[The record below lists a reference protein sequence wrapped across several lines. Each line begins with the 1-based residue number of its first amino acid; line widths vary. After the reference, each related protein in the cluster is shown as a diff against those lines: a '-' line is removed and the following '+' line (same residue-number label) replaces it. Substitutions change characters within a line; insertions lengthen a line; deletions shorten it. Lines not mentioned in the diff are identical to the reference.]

1 MKKIVMLCSRGD
13 SSYLVYNKLSECF
26 SIEKVIIE
34 DSVST
39 KNLLKRRIKKLG
51 FLTVVGQVLFV
62 STVVPFL
69 KKSTKNRKKEIL
81 EEYGASVDDSAMMA
95 SNPVLVDSVNDKECI
110 ETLKRINPDIVVV
123 NGTRIISEEVLNCV
137 NAKFVNL
144 HAGITPK
151 YRGSH
156 GAYWALY
163 NNDKENAGVT
173 VHFVDKGIDTGNII
187 YQSTISITE
196 KDNFT
201 TYPLLQTCVGVE
213 DEIRAINDIMNGKV
227 ICKTVDLP
235 SDLYSHPTV
244 FQYFVKRIFYR
255 VK

>member
-13 SSYLVYNKLSECF
+13 SSSLVYNKLSEHF
-26 SIEKVIIE
+26 LIEKVIIE

-39 KNLLKRRIKKLG
+39 KNLLKRRVKKLG
-51 FLTVVGQVLFV
+51 FVTVSGQVLFV
-62 STVVPFL
+62 GLIVPLL
-69 KKSTKNRKKEIL
+69 KKAAANRKKEIL
-81 EEYGASVDDSAMMA
+81 NEYGASVDDKAMMA
-95 SNPVLVDSVNDKECI
+95 SDPVFVKSVNDKECI
-110 ETLKRINPDIVVV
+110 ETLKKINPDIVVV
-123 NGTRIISEEVLNCV
+123 NGTRIISEEVLNST

-163 NNDKENAGVT
+163 NDDAENAGVT

-187 YQSTISITE
+187 YQSVISVTE

-213 DEIRAINDIMNGKV
+213 DEVRAIKDIISDNV
-227 ICKTVDLP
+227 TCKTVDLP
-235 SDLYSHPTV
+235 SGLYSHPTI
-244 FQYFVKRIFYR
+244 FQYLKKRVFGKVK
-255 VK
+255 

>member
-13 SSYLVYNKLSECF
+13 SSYLVYNKLSEHF

-51 FLTVVGQVLFV
+51 FLTVLGQVLFV
-62 STVVPFL
+62 GTVVPFL
-69 KKSTKNRKKEIL
+69 KKSTENRKKEIL
-81 EEYGASVDDSAMMA
+81 EEYGASVDDKAMMA
-95 SNPVLVDSVNDKECI
+95 SNPIFVNSVNDKECI
-110 ETLKRINPDIVVV
+110 EALKRINPDIVVV
-123 NGTRIISEEVLNCV
+123 NGTRIISEEVLSCV

-187 YQSTISITE
+187 YQSTIAVTE

-213 DEIRAINDIMNGKV
+213 DEIRAINDIMNGDV
-227 ICKTVDLP
+227 VCKTVDLP
-235 SDLYSHPTV
+235 SGLYSHPTI
-244 FQYFVKRIFYR
+244 FQYLIKRLFY
-255 VK
+255 KLK

>member
-13 SSYLVYNKLSECF
+13 SSYLVYNKLSEHF

-39 KNLLKRRIKKLG
+39 KNLLKKRIKKLG
-51 FLTVVGQVLFV
+51 FATVFGQVLFV
-62 STVVPFL
+62 GMIVPFL
-69 KKSTKNRKKEIL
+69 KKSAKNRKKEIL
-81 EEYGASVDDSAMMA
+81 KEYGASVDDKSMLA
-95 SNPVLVDSVNDKECI
+95 SEPVFVNSVNDKECI
-110 ETLKRINPDIVVV
+110 ETLKKINPDIVIV

-137 NAKFVNL
+137 NAKFINL

-187 YQSTISITE
+187 YQSTISVTE

-213 DEIRAINDIMNGKV
+213 DEIRAINDIINDNV
-227 ICKTVDLP
+227 VCKTVDLP
-235 SDLYSHPTV
+235 SGLYSHPTF
-244 FQYFVKRIFYR
+244 FQYLIKRLHCKVK
-255 VK
+255 

>member
-13 SSYLVYNKLSECF
+13 SSSLVYNKLNEHF
-26 SIEKVIIE
+26 QIEKVIIE

-39 KNLLKRRIKKLG
+39 KNLLKRRVKKLG
-51 FLTVVGQVLFV
+51 LVTVAGQVLFMV
-62 STVVPFL
+62 LIVPFL
-69 KKSTKNRKKEIL
+69 KKSSANRKKEIL
-81 EEYGASVDDSAMMA
+81 EEYGASVDSSSMMA
-95 SNPVLVDSVNDKECI
+95 SDPVFVKSVNDRECI
-110 ETLKRINPDIVVV
+110 EALKKIDPDIVVV
-123 NGTRIISEEVLNCV
+123 NGTRIISEEVLNSTD
-137 NAKFVNL
+137 AKFVNL

-163 NNDKENAGVT
+163 NNDEKNAGAT
-173 VHFVDKGIDTGNII
+173 VHFVDKGIDTGSVI
-187 YQSTISITE
+187 YQSVISVTE

-213 DEIRAINDIMNGKV
+213 DEIRAINDIISDKV
-227 ICKTVDLP
+227 ACKTVDLP
-235 SDLYSHPTV
+235 SGLYSHPTI
-244 FQYFVKRIFYR
+244 FQYLKKRIFGK

>member
-13 SSYLVYNKLSECF
+13 SSCLVYNKLSEHF

-51 FLTVVGQVLFV
+51 FMTVLGQVLFV
-62 STVVPFL
+62 GFIVPFL
-69 KKSTKNRKKEIL
+69 KKSSVNRKKEIL
-81 EEYGASVDDSAMMA
+81 KEYGASVDDSAMMA
-95 SNPVLVDSVNDKECI
+95 SEPVFVNSVNDKECI
-110 ETLKRINPDIVVV
+110 ETLKKINPDIVIV

-163 NNDKENAGVT
+163 NKDKENAGVT

-187 YQSTISITE
+187 YQSTISVTE

-213 DEIRAINDIMNGKV
+213 DEIRAINDIMNGEV
-227 ICKTVDLP
+227 VCKTVDLP
-235 SDLYSHPTV
+235 SGLYSHPTIW
-244 FQYFVKRIFYR
+244 QYLIKRIFDR

>member
-1 MKKIVMLCSRGD
+1 MKKIVMLCSHGD
-13 SSYLVYNKLSECF
+13 SSSLVYNKLSQHF

-51 FLTVVGQVLFV
+51 LMTVLGQVLFV
-62 STVVPFL
+62 GLVVPFL
-69 KKSTKNRKKEIL
+69 KKSAADRKKEIL
-81 EEYGASVDDSAMMA
+81 NDFGASVDDKAMME
-95 SNPVLVDSVNDKECI
+95 SGPVFVDSVNDKKCI
-110 ETLKRINPDIVVV
+110 EVLEKIKPDIVVV

-163 NNDKENAGVT
+163 NNDAENAGAT
-173 VHFVDKGIDTGNII
+173 VHFVDKGIDTGNVI
-187 YQSTISITE
+187 YQSRISVTE

-213 DEIRAINDIMNGKV
+213 DEIRAIDDIINDKV
-227 ICKTVDLP
+227 KCETVDLP
-235 SDLYSHPTV
+235 SGLYSHPTI
-244 FQYFVKRIFYR
+244 FQYLVKRIFC
-255 VK
+255 KIK

>member
-13 SSYLVYNKLSECF
+13 SSYLVYNKLSEHF
-26 SIEKVIIE
+26 SFEKIIVE

-51 FLTVVGQVLFV
+51 LLTVLGQVLFV
-62 STVVPFL
+62 GTVVPFL

-81 EEYGASVDDSAMMA
+81 NEYGASVDDRAMMA
-95 SNPVLVDSVNDKECI
+95 SNPVFVNSVNDKECI
-110 ETLKRINPDIVVV
+110 ETLKKINPDIVVV
-123 NGTRIISEEVLNCV
+123 NGTRIISEEVLGCV

-187 YQSTISITE
+187 YQSTITITE
-196 KDNFT
+196 KDNFA

-213 DEIRAINDIMNGKV
+213 GEIRAINDIMNGEV

-235 SDLYSHPTV
+235 SGLYSHPTI